1 MNATEIS
8 PKANP
13 RLKRIRTVS
22 RLVKWA
28 IFALGSFSIIFVLF
42 YSLTHTLSSK
52 INIWH
57 ALFLISF
64 QIVICL
70 WYWKLTRLF
79 HFYEQGL
86 IFAAETIRCIKLL
99 GVLWLAGW
107 VFLTA
112 AHFSPHPP
120 TAQTTISGSNQVS
133 PNEIPTRIHPTTVT
147 VSHRFRVGFF
157 TFDFG
162 TGIDFGMPL
171 GAVIIILVAW
181 IMDEGRKIQE
191 EQELTV

>member
-1 MNATEIS
+1 MNANEVPT
-8 PKANP
+8 KTNP
-13 RLKRIRTVS
+13 RLNQIRTVS
-22 RLVKWA
+22 RIVKWA

-42 YSLTHTLSSK
+42 SSLSVASSSK

-57 ALFLISF
+57 ALFLLSF

-99 GVLWLAGW
+99 GILWLAGW

-120 TAQTTISGSNQVS
+120 ATQNTISGSNQIPS
-133 PNEIPTRIHPTTVT
+133 KDPTRIHSTTVT
-147 VSHRFRVGFF
+147 VSHPFRIGFF

-162 TGIDFGMPL
+162 IGIDFGMPL
-171 GAVIIILVAW
+171 AGAAIIIIAW

>member
-8 PKANP
+8 PKVNP
-13 RLKRIRTVS
+13 RLNRIRVVS

-42 YSLTHTLSSK
+42 SSLSVASSSK

-57 ALFLISF
+57 ALFLLSF

-112 AHFSPHPP
+112 AHFSPHSPA
-120 TAQTTISGSNQVS
+120 AQTAISGSNQVS
-133 PNEIPTRIHPTTVT
+133 PEEIPARIHPTTVT
-147 VSHRFRVGFF
+147 VSRPFRIGFF
-157 TFDFG
+157 TF
-162 TGIDFGMPL
+162 DFGMPL
-171 GAVIIILVAW
+171 GAVIIILIAW

>member
-13 RLKRIRTVS
+13 RLLRIRTVS

-42 YSLTHTLSSK
+42 SSLSIASSSK
-52 INIWH
+52 INVWH
-57 ALFLISF
+57 ALFVFSF

-79 HFYEQGL
+79 HYYERGL

-112 AHFSPHPP
+112 AHFSPRPP
-120 TAQTTISGSNQVS
+120 TAQTTISRSDQDP
-133 PNEIPTRIHPTTVT
+133 PNIISARIHPTTVT
-147 VSHRFRVGFF
+147 VSHPFRIGFF

-171 GAVIIILVAW
+171 GAVIIILIAW